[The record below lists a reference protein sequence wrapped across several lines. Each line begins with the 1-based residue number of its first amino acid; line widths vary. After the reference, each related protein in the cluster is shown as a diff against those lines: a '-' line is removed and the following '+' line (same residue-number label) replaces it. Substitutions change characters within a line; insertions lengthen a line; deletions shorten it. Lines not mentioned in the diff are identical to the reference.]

1 MANEH
6 APKAA
11 QTLRLQNLRH
21 DLRPNEALLTLD
33 ALDIAPGQMVVLTG
47 PSGSGKTTLLYLLSG
62 LLVPTSGRI
71 DWQGRDIARLSETA
85 RDRWRRENAS
95 FVFQDFQLVPELS
108 PLDNVLVPAWFS
120 SFSAALLRDRAG
132 SLLSRFGVPD
142 RRRAALLSRGEQ
154 QRVALAR
161 ALLLSPAVIFA
172 DEPTASLDA
181 ASGSEVIT
189 TLSALAR
196 DEGHSIIIASHDPAL
211 IARADL
217 RLELE
222 RGQKVTIR

>member
-1 MANEH
+1 
-6 APKAA
+6 
-11 QTLRLQNLRH
+11 
-21 DLRPNEALLTLD
+21 
-33 ALDIAPGQMVVLTG
+33 MVVLTG

-62 LLVPTSGRI
+62 LLVPTAGRI
-71 DWQGRDIARLSETA
+71 DWQGCDIARLSGSA

-108 PLDNVLVPAWFS
+108 PVDNVLVPAWFT
-120 SFSAALLRDRAG
+120 SFSAARLRDRAG
-132 SLLSRFGVPD
+132 SLLRRFGVPD
-142 RRRAALLSRGEQ
+142 RRRASLLSRGEQ

-181 ASGSEVIT
+181 ASGAEVIA